1 MGFRTYLYVF
11 AIFKIKTLR
20 SDSKEKDFFHFLSL
34 LEDGKGAVLDVGAN
48 IGIMTVHLAN
58 KLPNSTVHAFE
69 PIPDNLSVLKRIIAK
84 FNLKKIKIHEVAVGE
99 TNGNVQMILPHQG
112 KTKMQGLSHVK
123 HESITEWNEG
133 EEFNVPLNTLD
144 NLLNGE
150 PIQGIKIDIENFE
163 YYALKGG
170 KRILESNHPIIYAE
184 LWDNENRSNCIDL
197 LTSMNY
203 KPHVVVNN
211 ELTVFDE
218 TQHKNQNFI
227 FIAPKTLAEQN

>member
-11 AIFKIKTLR
+11 ALFKIRTLR
-20 SDSKEKDFFHFLSL
+20 RDSKERDFFHFLSL

-48 IGIMTVHLAN
+48 IGIMTVHLAQ

-69 PIPDNLSVLKRIIAK
+69 PIPDNLSVLKKIIAK
-84 FNLKKIKIHEVAVGE
+84 FGLKKIKVHETAVGE
-99 TNGNVQMILPHQG
+99 NIGNVQMVLPHQG

-123 HESITEWNEG
+123 HDSITDWNEG
-133 EEFNVPLNTLD
+133 EEYNVPLNTLD

-170 KRILESNHPIIYAE
+170 KRILESNRPVIYAE
-184 LWDNENRSNCIDL
+184 LWDNANRQNCLDL
-197 LTSMNY
+197 LHELNY
-203 KPHVVVNN
+203 KAHVVVDDQMIPFNAAVH
-211 ELTVFDE
+211 T
-218 TQHKNQNFI
+218 NQNFI
-227 FIAPKTLAEQN
+227 FIPN